1 MLVAMQ
7 AMQQEFAI
15 LRQAIPVA
23 PVGAA

>member
-1 MLVAMQ
+1 
-7 AMQQEFAI
+7 MQQEFAI